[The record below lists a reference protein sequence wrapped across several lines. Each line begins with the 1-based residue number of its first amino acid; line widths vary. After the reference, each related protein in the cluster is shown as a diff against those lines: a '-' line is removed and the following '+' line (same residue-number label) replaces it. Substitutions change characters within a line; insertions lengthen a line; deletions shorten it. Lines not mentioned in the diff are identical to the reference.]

1 MYDKVCRKCGTR
13 LSDFYNTGMLGCPDC
28 YKSFGQEIF
37 VALKKIQGATNH
49 VGKKPRISSIDRELL
64 NEYQELLK
72 AKEKAVIEQ
81 EFQTVA
87 ELTRELQVLQREL
100 KERGLA

>member
-1 MYDKVCRKCGTR
+1 MIVK
-13 LSDFYNTGMLGCPDC
+13 
-28 YKSFGQEIF
+28 
-37 VALKKIQGATNH
+37 
-49 VGKKPRISSIDRELL
+49 DRELL